1 MLSGSEKGFRLMWSN
16 REFKLH
22 VYGKRQTSES
32 IREFLKNRKWADK
45 NSSNKLR
52 ETTHL
57 GECRKNSKRG
67 NLVCTWHKFTFD
79 VWRERDA

>member
-32 IREFLKNRKWADK
+32 SREFLKNRKWADK

-57 GECRKNSKRG
+57 AECRKNSKRQVKRKLG
-67 NLVCTWHKFTFD
+67 LHVAQIR
-79 VWRERDA
+79 VWRLT

>member
-1 MLSGSEKGFRLMWSN
+1 MLTGSEKGFRLMWSN

-22 VYGKRQTSES
+22 VYGKRQTSDS
-32 IREFLKNRKWADK
+32 SREFLKNRKWADK

-67 NLVCTWHKFTFD
+67 NLVTWHKFTFD
-79 VWRERDA
+79 VWRERDT